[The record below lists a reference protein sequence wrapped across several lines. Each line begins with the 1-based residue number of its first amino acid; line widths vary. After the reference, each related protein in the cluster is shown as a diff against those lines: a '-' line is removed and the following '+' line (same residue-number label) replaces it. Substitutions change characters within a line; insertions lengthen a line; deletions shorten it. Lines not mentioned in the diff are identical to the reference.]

1 MFNKKLLYI
10 TEEQKID
17 LERVKT
23 QVKENGGSVS
33 VMRLMQDSIQ
43 IFLDYYQ
50 EEAIQKYSPIYKK
63 WKN

>member
-23 QVKENGGSVS
+23 QVKENGGTVS

-50 EEAIQKYSPIYKK
+50 EDAIQKYSPIYKK
-63 WKN
+63 

>member
-43 IFLDYYQ
+43 IFLDNYQ
-50 EEAIQKYSPIYKK
+50 EDAIRKYSPIYKK
-63 WKN
+63 

>member
-23 QVKENGGSVS
+23 QVKENGGTVS

-50 EEAIQKYSPIYKK
+50 EDAIRKYSPIYKK
-63 WKN
+63 

>member
-43 IFLDYYQ
+43 IFLDHYQ
-50 EEAIQKYSPIYKK
+50 EDAIRKYSPIYKK
-63 WKN
+63 

>member
-10 TEEQKID
+10 TEEQKMD

-23 QVKENGGSVS
+23 QVKENGGTVS

-43 IFLDYYQ
+43 IFLDYYK
-50 EEAIQKYSPIYKK
+50 EDAIQKYSPIYKK
-63 WKN
+63 

>member
-10 TEEQKID
+10 TEEQKKD

>member
-10 TEEQKID
+10 TEEQKKD

-63 WKN
+63 

>member
-63 WKN
+63 

>member
-10 TEEQKID
+10 TEEQKKD

-50 EEAIQKYSPIYKK
+50 EEAIKKYSPIYKK
-63 WKN
+63 

>member
-17 LERVKT
+17 LERIKT
-23 QVKENGGSVS
+23 QVKENGGTVS

-50 EEAIQKYSPIYKK
+50 EDAIQKYSPIYKK
-63 WKN
+63 